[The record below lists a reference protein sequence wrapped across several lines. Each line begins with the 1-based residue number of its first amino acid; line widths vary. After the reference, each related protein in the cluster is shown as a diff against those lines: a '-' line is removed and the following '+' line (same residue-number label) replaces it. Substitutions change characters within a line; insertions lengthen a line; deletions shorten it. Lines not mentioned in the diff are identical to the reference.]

1 MSLTKKDE
9 SALELIAREGS
20 NLANMA
26 KFQSEK
32 TGKRI
37 KKPPIPPDTLT
48 LAIDYIRELN
58 GISNILIRL
67 TNEIVFPQIK
77 GIVDMAER
85 IRPTLDHMDEWSD
98 EIDDVM
104 ATLRINF
111 YGEVTDKKQQQIAT
125 KAAYNVNSAS
135 EGYFNKLSTKLVG
148 INLTTSE
155 VWLNG
160 EVKGFIKENVA
171 LINSISQ
178 QHFNRVETIITEGVR
193 RGKLA
198 TEIKTDLQS
207 KFKLTKNKAK
217 LIARDQTSK
226 FYGDLSRLR
235 QTHNGIKKYVWQTA
249 QDERVRPDHASKNQ
263 RVFSWNN
270 PPADTG
276 HPGEDINC
284 RCSALPVI

>member
-85 IRPTLDHMDEWSD
+85 IRPTLDHMDEWID

-135 EGYFNKLSTKLVG
+135 EGYFNKLSTKLIG

>member
-135 EGYFNKLSTKLVG
+135 EGYFNKLSTKLIG

-193 RGKLA
+193 RGKL
-198 TEIKTDLQS
+198 TNEIKTELQS

>member
-85 IRPTLDHMDEWSD
+85 IRPTLDHMDEWID

-193 RGKLA
+193 RGKL
-198 TEIKTDLQS
+198 TNEIKTELQS

>member
-193 RGKLA
+193 RGKL
-198 TEIKTDLQS
+198 TNEIKTELQS

>member
-85 IRPTLDHMDEWSD
+85 IRPTLDHMDEWID

-135 EGYFNKLSTKLVG
+135 EGYFNKLSTKLIG

-193 RGKLA
+193 RGKL
-198 TEIKTDLQS
+198 TNEIKTELQS